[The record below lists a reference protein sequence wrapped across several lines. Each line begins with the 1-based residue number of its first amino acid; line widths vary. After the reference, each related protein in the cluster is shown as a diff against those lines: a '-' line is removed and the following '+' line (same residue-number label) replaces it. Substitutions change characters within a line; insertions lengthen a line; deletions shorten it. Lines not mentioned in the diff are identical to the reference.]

1 MKRKFDERLIE
12 EKRKE
17 IYNTIIDAKL
27 SHEQRVTNLAREA
40 ENMLSVLD
48 EPEGLDELM
57 RCMDEDRCI
66 CNLFEGDAPYRPR
79 YICVDFEK
87 FLKNGS
93 EFLSLK
99 PPKDFYEVLNSLLIL
114 YHSIPSITN
123 YPVYIGDLDNIL
135 EPYIDGLSDEEVKK
149 FLKLWFLQIDR
160 TILDSFCHADIGP
173 KESRISKLIF
183 EVEGELSDAVPNL
196 TMRVSSDTPDDF
208 LINGIKCSLKTAKPS
223 FANDRMFRGE
233 LGNDYCIAS
242 CYNGLLKRGGAYT
255 LSRLILKNI
264 AKRSK
269 NIEDFKNNQLPYVMD
284 IMARYMDERIRFI
297 VEDAKFFDHNFLS
310 KEGLIDRKNFT
321 AMFGL
326 VGLAECVNILLE
338 KEGIDARFSK
348 SEVADKLGVEI
359 LDIIKNFNDNHKGKY
374 LEATDGHFLLHAQV
388 GLSTDVGISP
398 GTRIPIGEE
407 PAELVDHLSNINLYH
422 KYFVSGT
429 GDIFPIDTTIHNNPE
444 YVLDIIKGAM
454 KKDIRYL
461 SFYASDSDC
470 IRVTGYLV
478 KKSEMKKLDS
488 GENVRQNTTG
498 LGLDASK
505 NGKILDRRIR

>member
-1 MKRKFDERLIE
+1 MKRKFDEKLIN
-12 EKRKE
+12 EKRNE
-17 IYNTIIDAKL
+17 IYNTIIDPKL
-27 SHEQRVTNLAREA
+27 SHEQRVTQLAREA

-48 EPEGLDELM
+48 EPEDLDELM
-57 RCMDEDRCI
+57 RCKDEDRCI

-79 YICVDFEK
+79 YICVDFKK
-87 FLKNGS
+87 FLENGS

-114 YHSIPSITN
+114 YHNIPSITN
-123 YPVYIGDLDNIL
+123 YPVYIGDLDTLL
-135 EPYIDGLSDEEVKK
+135 EPYIENLSDEEVKK

-160 TILDSFCHADIGP
+160 TILDSFCHADVGP
-173 KESRISKLIF
+173 KDTRISRLIF
-183 EVEGELSDAVPNL
+183 EVESELTDAVPNI
-196 TMRVSSDTPDDF
+196 TMRVSEDTTDDF
-208 LINGIKCSLKTAKPS
+208 LISGIKCSLKTAKPS
-223 FANDRMFRGE
+223 FANDKMFREE
-233 LGNDYCIAS
+233 LSNEYCIAS
-242 CYNGLLKRGGAYT
+242 CYNGLIKGGGAYT
-255 LSRLILKNI
+255 LCRLILKNI
-264 AKRSK
+264 AKKSK
-269 NIEDFKNNQLPYVMD
+269 NIEDFKLNKLPHVMD
-284 IMARYMDERIRFI
+284 VMAKYMDERIRFI
-297 VEDAKFFDHNFLS
+297 VEDAKFFEHNFLS
-310 KEGLIDRKNFT
+310 REGLIDRKKFT

-326 VGLAECVNILLE
+326 VSLAECVNILLE
-338 KEGIDARFSK
+338 KENINARFSK
-348 SEVADKLGVEI
+348 DEVADKLGVEI
-359 LDIIKNFNDNHKGKY
+359 MEIIKNFNDNHTGKY
-374 LEATDGHFLLHAQV
+374 LEATNGHFLLHAQV

-407 PAELVDHLSNINLYH
+407 PTELVDHLNNINLYH

-429 GDIFPIDTTIHNNPE
+429 GDIFPIDMTVNNNPE
-444 YVLDIIKGAM
+444 YVLDIIKGAL
-454 KKDIRYL
+454 KKQIRYL